1 MGVRAVIGVQTKTVL
16 TGCVS
21 PYVSYDVWT
30 YSKPIRDV
38 KREELVMQ
46 TTCGAYE
53 LLFWG
58 GKSISQP
65 EPSATKFRD
74 VVWATWTSVLGWPV
88 QGIWPAVS
96 WKSECLVEII
106 VSVLI

>member
-1 MGVRAVIGVQTKTVL
+1 
-16 TGCVS
+16 VS
-21 PYVSYDVWT
+21 CHGGGTNPLAGSYLGDRSLST
-30 YSKPIRDV
+30 CRKPTREV

-65 EPSATKFRD
+65 EPSATKLRD
-74 VVWATWTSVLGWPV
+74 VVWATWTSTLGWPV

-96 WKSECLVEII
+96 EDNTASTIPFQ
-106 VSVLI
+106 SD